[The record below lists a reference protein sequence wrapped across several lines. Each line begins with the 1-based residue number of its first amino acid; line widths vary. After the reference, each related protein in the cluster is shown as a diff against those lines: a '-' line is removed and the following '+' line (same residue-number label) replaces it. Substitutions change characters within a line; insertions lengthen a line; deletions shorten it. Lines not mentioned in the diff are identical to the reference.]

1 MRSLLTFHEN
11 ENQLCEASRTMEKIR
26 FRNLKDVSRF
36 GIGHLK
42 ESFENIYCL
51 MASHL
56 NGNAKVNEQNMH
68 NTLKINSKLAIVY
81 SFVMF
86 NRLASPIRMNLQE
99 R

>member
-1 MRSLLTFHEN
+1 MRTNCVKRRE
-11 ENQLCEASRTMEKIR
+11 QWKKIR

-36 GIGHLK
+36 GIGNLK

-68 NTLKINSKLAIVY
+68 NKLKINSKLAHVY
-81 SFVMF
+81 PFVMF
-86 NRLASPIRMNLQE
+86 NRLASPIKINLQE